1 MGYIKAEIGKNGKFE
16 LEIEIKACSSIECL
30 SFASG
35 VAVKILNSIAK
46 GEAKTLKGKAKTFA
60 GYKRALIRA
69 IEMAEFNNHE

>member
-35 VAVKILNSIAK
+35 VAEEILNSIAK
-46 GEAKTLKGKAKTFA
+46 GKVKTFI
-60 GYKRALIRA
+60 GYKRALIGA
-69 IEMAEFNNHE
+69 IECAEFNNHE